1 MGKAHFK
8 REERLK
14 SSKQIAALF
23 KGRQSFSRFPVRVIW
38 LEVPK
43 EEAVFAVQF
52 GLTVPK
58 KKFPKATARNRIRR
72 LLRESWRM
80 QKAALL
86 EHASMKEKALLVMVI
101 YTGTAELPFSQ
112 IQAAMA
118 QAVNVLGK
126 KWR

>member
-1 MGKAHFK
+1 MAKAHF
-8 REERLK
+8 RRAERLK

-23 KGRQSFSRFPVRVIW
+23 NGRQSFSRFPVRVIW

-43 EEAVFAVQF
+43 EEVAFPVQF

-72 LLRESWRM
+72 LLRESWRI
-80 QKAALL
+80 QKAALS
-86 EHASMKEKALLVMVI
+86 EHAAMKENALLVMVI
-101 YTGTAELPFSQ
+101 YTATEELPFSQ

-118 QAVNVLGK
+118 QAVTVLGK
-126 KWR
+126 KWC